1 MIEEKEK
8 MIEEKGKEEKES
20 PKKPGTRRKRTAQGK
35 KEAVKKEADQ
45 KEAEKREADQKEA
58 EKGKKEEERPLE
70 EGPELSE
77 IFSELDSLLERLE
90 GEESLEKS
98 FSLYERGVRL
108 IREAA
113 GSIDRIEKEVKVLDE
128 DGILP

>member
-8 MIEEKGKEEKES
+8 MIEEKEKEEKEI

-35 KEAVKKEADQ
+35 KEADQ
-45 KEAEKREADQKEA
+45 REVDQKEA
-58 EKGKKEEERPLE
+58 EKGKKEEERPPE

>member
-1 MIEEKEK
+1 MIEEKE
-8 MIEEKGKEEKES
+8 KEEKES
-20 PKKPGTRRKRTAQGK
+20 PKKPGARRKRTAQGK
-35 KEAVKKEADQ
+35 KEADQ
-45 KEAEKREADQKEA
+45 REA
-58 EKGKKEEERPLE
+58 EKGKKEE